1 MNQHFHN
8 SKNDRNYDR
17 QYKTV
22 AMGSSLMGLLNDS
35 DNELVSEIITVT
47 ISVSVI
53 TTE

>member
-8 SKNDRNYDR
+8 SKDGCDGH
-17 QYKTV
+17 Q
-22 AMGSSLMGLLNDS
+22 SDGLLNDS

-53 TTE
+53 TPE